1 MGRAL
6 VKYNFGKKINAAGSY
21 TSDLMQIAH
30 LTILN
35 AALAAVDAVTAS
47 TVCGIAATTILPTTQ
62 PLTPRVLT
70 LTSGGTAA
78 DIKAVQAVVNGT
90 NMADEVIAETM
101 PIFTVNTATTV
112 TGLKAFKTV
121 TSVVVPAMDGAAAEV
136 SVGTGPALGIPYKIA
151 NALQYKQAIF
161 AGSTETIAAS
171 TVSATV
177 LESNTVTTTTALDG
191 AKDLELYIFVQ

>member
-30 LTILN
+30 LTILD
-35 AALAAVDAVTAS
+35 AALAAATALKVS
-47 TVCGIAATTILPTTQ
+47 SVCGIAATTLVPTAQ
-62 PLTPRVLT
+62 PDVARVIT

-78 DIKAVQAVVNGT
+78 HIKAVQAVVHGT
-90 NMADEVIAETM
+90 NMADEVISETM
-101 PIFTVNTATTV
+101 PIFTVDTATIV

-136 SVGTGPALGIPYKIA
+136 SVGTGAALGIPYKIA
-151 NALQYKQAIF
+151 NALQYHQAIF
-161 AGSTETIAAS
+161 AGATETIAAS